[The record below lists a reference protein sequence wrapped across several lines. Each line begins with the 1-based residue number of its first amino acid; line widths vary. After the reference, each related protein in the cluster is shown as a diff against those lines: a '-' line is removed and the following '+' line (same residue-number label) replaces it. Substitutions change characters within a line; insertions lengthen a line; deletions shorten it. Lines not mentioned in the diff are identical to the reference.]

1 TLTGIGIYGV
11 ISYSVGQRVREFGIR
26 MALGAQR
33 RDLALFVLRHAG
45 LLTISG
51 AMIGLAGS
59 WMLMRLISAL
69 LFNVSTSD
77 KLTFAMAT
85 IVVCAAAL
93 LASYIPARRA
103 ANVDP
108 ISTLR

>member
-1 TLTGIGIYGV
+1 LLRSFRHRSVLSLSPPSFPTRRSSDL
-11 ISYSVGQRVREFGIR
+11 SYSVGQRVREFGIR

-33 RDLALFVLRHAG
+33 RGLALFVLRHAG

-69 LFNVSTSD
+69 LDRKSTRLNPVTSGSRMPSS
-77 KLTFAMAT
+77 A
-85 IVVCAAAL
+85 
-93 LASYIPARRA
+93 
-103 ANVDP
+103 
-108 ISTLR
+108 